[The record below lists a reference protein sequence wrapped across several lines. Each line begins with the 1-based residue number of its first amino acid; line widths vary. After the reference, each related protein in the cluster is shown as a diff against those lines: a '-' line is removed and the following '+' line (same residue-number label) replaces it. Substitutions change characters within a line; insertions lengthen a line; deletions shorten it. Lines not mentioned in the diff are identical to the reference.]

1 MAEQAERKT
10 YYVVQSF
17 SRAQGRL
24 QMDPPQEARSEAAA
38 LRTAERLALQKA
50 SVVVLARTG
59 SPSTSEFDE
68 PVLVRSYGS
77 LDDPEDLPF

>member
-1 MAEQAERKT
+1 MAQQAERKT

-17 SRAQGRL
+17 SRSQGRL

-38 LRTAERLALQKA
+38 LRAAERLAMRKV
-50 SVVVLARTG
+50 SVMVLARTG
-59 SPSTSEFDE
+59 TPSTSEFDD

-77 LDDPEDLPF
+77 LDDPEELPF